1 VINVSSKLHD
11 NAVSYTLPSFSFEV
25 YLHPNE
31 CVLAVLSVPV
41 STPSLTSAL
50 AYQISPSAVAINQP
64 FTQFVNSV
72 SGCGLVKYTITSDVR
87 PAALTHFNVN
97 SSTKTYYTVTN
108 SFVFTDSA
116 SPVLLRY
123 GTMNDH
129 SLLGDYTFTITATL
143 KDWAVFDEIM
153 KIERTFTLSITS
165 VC

>member
-1 VINVSSKLHD
+1 VVNVSSKLHD

-31 CVLAVLSVPV
+31 CVLSVLSVPV

-50 AYQISPSAVAINQP
+50 TYQIGPSAVAINQP

-87 PAALTHFNVN
+87 PAALAHFDVN
-97 SSTKTYYTVTN
+97 SGTKTYYTVTD

-116 SPVLLRY
+116 SPVPLRY
-123 GTMNDH
+123 GTMIDH
-129 SLLGDYTFTITATL
+129 SLLGDYTITITATL
-143 KDWAVFDEIM
+143 KDWTIFDEIM
-153 KIERTFTLSITS
+153 KIERTFILSITS